1 MIFTHIILYRQNT
14 YRYIQ
19 IHTNTCTHSLHPA
32 GLPCVGTLIP
42 SATPSWCSRSKCL
55 GCKLSKIPSASCVY
69 MYLHV
74 CVCMCMSALWFFLSH
89 WHRIDT
95 YRYIQIH
102 TDTYIYA
109 LYTYTIHTY
118 TYKYIQLPLG
128 SQIEETFHITENCF
142 TAGTL
147 CWMLSHWPASQSV
160 CQSIIDPARR
170 WRSRWQSGLEM
181 KRRELEVATSKRHFI
196 SPLAHYVWC
205 FPTGPPVCLSVSP
218 SLTPAAAGG
227 AGGSRASRWRDV
239 NVKWPPRR
247 DISFHSWHA
256 TSKCC
261 GFRSD
266 FRRLLGGFSPSSA
279 ISCIQYLT
287 PCK

>member
-14 YRYIQ
+14 YWYIQ

-32 GLPCVGTLIP
+32 DLPCVGTLIP

-109 LYTYTIHTY
+109 LDTYTIHTY
-118 TYKYIQLPLG
+118 TYKYIQLPLW
-128 SQIEETFHITENCF
+128 SQIEETLHS
-142 TAGTL
+142 TAFF
-147 CWMLSHWPASQSV
+147 WNKKIV
-160 CQSIIDPARR
+160 
-170 WRSRWQSGLEM
+170 
-181 KRRELEVATSKRHFI
+181 
-196 SPLAHYVWC
+196 SPLAHYVGC
-205 FPTGPPVCLSVSP
+205 FPTGPPVSLSVSP
-218 SLTPAAAGG
+218 SSTPAAAGG

-239 NVKWPPRR
+239 TRNLKWPTTGRPR
-247 DISFHSWHA
+247 
-256 TSKCC
+256 
-261 GFRSD
+261 
-266 FRRLLGGFSPSSA
+266 
-279 ISCIQYLT
+279 
-287 PCK
+287 

>member
-95 YRYIQIH
+95 YRYIK
-102 TDTYIYA
+102 
-109 LYTYTIHTY
+109 IHTY
-118 TYKYIQLPLG
+118 MHWIHTQYIRIHTNTYNCPFEVKLPRDEETWTWSGHL
-128 SQIEETFHITENCF
+128 EETFRF
-142 TAGTL
+142 TAGTRHRNAVDFDRIFGVYL
-147 CWMLSHWPASQSV
+147 VVSV
-160 CQSIIDPARR
+160 
-170 WRSRWQSGLEM
+170 
-181 KRRELEVATSKRHFI
+181 
-196 SPLAHYVWC
+196 PL
-205 FPTGPPVCLSVSP
+205 PPFLAYN
-218 SLTPAAAGG
+218 T
-227 AGGSRASRWRDV
+227 
-239 NVKWPPRR
+239 
-247 DISFHSWHA
+247 WHLA
-256 TSKCC
+256 SKCSHKQKFQDSPNGC
-261 GFRSD
+261 SVWVICYRFEHFFQVSRIYFDCSFD
-266 FRRLLGGFSPSSA
+266 LCCKSALL
-279 ISCIQYLT
+279 T
-287 PCK
+287 